1 MDYDERGEGTMT
13 FQLSRRYFFV
23 VLLLIICSFLSLS
36 AGAIWMSPLKV
47 LKEIW
52 TGENF
57 ILVEYRIPRMIL
69 GILVGAALAISGAVI
84 QGVVRNPLASPDVI
98 GITKGASLAAVIVI
112 IVFPAAPLFVLPFA
126 SFVGAIVISIVLS
139 LLISFKGVKGSQL
152 ALIGMAIGAIAMA
165 LVQYLLIRSP
175 MEANIALVWLTGSL
189 FGRNYQH
196 IISILPW
203 LIVAI
208 PMIILYSRKLD
219 LLHLGEEVA
228 TSLGTHVKRTKMI
241 LLVAAVMLAG
251 AAISVAGGLSFL
263 GLIAPHI
270 ARSIVGHKH
279 IHIVMMSGLIG
290 GLLMVFADGLA
301 RMIAPPLDIPVGV
314 LIAIIGAPYFLYV
327 LRKM

>member
-1 MDYDERGEGTMT
+1 MT

-112 IVFPAAPLFVLPFA
+112 IVFPVAPLFVLPFA
-126 SFVGAIVISIVLS
+126 SFVGAMVISIILS

-196 IISILPW
+196 IISVLPW

-208 PMIILYSRKLD
+208 PVIMLYSRKLD
-219 LLHLGEEVA
+219 LLHLGEDVA

-279 IHIVMMSGLIG
+279 VHIVMMSGLIG

>member
-1 MDYDERGEGTMT
+1 MT

-23 VLLLIICSFLSLS
+23 ILLLMICSFLSLS

-57 ILVEYRIPRMIL
+57 ILAEYRIPRMIL

-98 GITKGASLAAVIVI
+98 GITKGASLTAVIVI
-112 IVFPAAPLFVLPFA
+112 IVFPTAPLFVLPFA
-126 SFVGAIVISIVLS
+126 SFVGAMVISIVLS

-175 MEANIALVWLTGSL
+175 MEANITLVWLTGSL

-208 PMIILYSRKLD
+208 PMIMLYSRKLD

-279 IHIVMMSGLIG
+279 VHIVMMSGLIG

-301 RMIAPPLDIPVGV
+301 RVIAPPIDIPVGV

>member
-1 MDYDERGEGTMT
+1 MT

-126 SFVGAIVISIVLS
+126 SFVGAMVISIILS

-208 PMIILYSRKLD
+208 PVIMLYSRKLD
-219 LLHLGEEVA
+219 LLHLGEDVA

-279 IHIVMMSGLIG
+279 VHIVMMSGLIG

>member
-1 MDYDERGEGTMT
+1 MT

-47 LKEIW
+47 LREIW

-57 ILVEYRIPRMIL
+57 ILVEYRMPRMIL

-126 SFVGAIVISIVLS
+126 SFVGAMVISIVLS

-208 PMIILYSRKLD
+208 PVIMLYSRKLD
-219 LLHLGEEVA
+219 LLHLGEDVA

-270 ARSIVGHKH
+270 SRSIVGHKH
-279 IHIVMMSGLIG
+279 VHIVMMSGLIG